1 MNGKRND
8 EWEGV
13 IFVKKKC
20 CRLNFSSYPIFN
32 MDSNLETKTFPGL
45 RRKPE
50 RIILGSGKND
60 FFVIFYNMTLY
71 VCINI
76 IGRVDPLP

>member
-1 MNGKRND
+1 MN
-8 EWEGV
+8 
-13 IFVKKKC
+13 F
-20 CRLNFSSYPIFN
+20 LFYPVFN

-60 FFVIFYNMTLY
+60 FFSYFFYNMTLY
-71 VCINI
+71 VCNNI
-76 IGRVDPLP
+76 IGRLDPLPWVNKITPKQSRLKPLDFLL

>member
-1 MNGKRND
+1 VALKRND

-13 IFVKKKC
+13 IFVKKSGK
-20 CRLNFSSYPIFN
+20 LNFSFYPIFN

-50 RIILGSGKND
+50 RIILGSDKND
-60 FFVIFYNMTLY
+60 FLSFF
-71 VCINI
+71 I
-76 IGRVDPLP
+76 I